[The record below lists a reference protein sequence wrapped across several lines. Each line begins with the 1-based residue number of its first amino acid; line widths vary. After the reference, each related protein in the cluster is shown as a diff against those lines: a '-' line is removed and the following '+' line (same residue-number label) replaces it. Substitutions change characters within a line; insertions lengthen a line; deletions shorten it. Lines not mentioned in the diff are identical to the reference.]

1 MANTTRSTVDT
12 TLVKRGHSNTK
23 YDTFR
28 MQELKKCLNDPVY
41 FAETYVKIQHP
52 TKGGIPFE
60 MWEFQRELIRIYA
73 ENRYSVSLLPRQSGK
88 CVVNQTLIRVRNKKT
103 GEIVQTTMGDFFEK
117 AKLES

>member
-52 TKGGIPFE
+52 TKGGI
-60 MWEFQRELIRIYA
+60 WEFQRELIRIYA

-88 CVVNQTLIRVRNKKT
+88 CVINTTLIKVRNKKT
-103 GEIVQTTMGDFFEK
+103 GEIVEISVEDFFK
-117 AKLES
+117 LAKKLDD